1 MTFAPQ
7 VLLQLLNYQL
17 VVVGQSTY
25 QYHMPI
31 RGGSRT
37 AARSKVEL
45 FVIIVNGSNPLTIIT
60 KSSTLNVEAVLDPS
74 LPINRKKNSF
84 VSHFNRVLKSDIWRV
99 NVKWI
104 CLIMINIWHTDKQLT
119 NIYLRWSLKWRI
131 CNNI

>member
-99 NVKWI
+99 NVK
-104 CLIMINIWHTDKQLT
+104 
-119 NIYLRWSLKWRI
+119 
-131 CNNI
+131 

>member
-25 QYHMPI
+25 QYHVPI

-37 AARSKVEL
+37 AVRSKVEL

-74 LPINRKKNSF
+74 LPINRKKKQF
-84 VSHFNRVLKSDIWRV
+84 CKS
-99 NVKWI
+99 
-104 CLIMINIWHTDKQLT
+104 L
-119 NIYLRWSLKWRI
+119 
-131 CNNI
+131 